1 MNRIKLL
8 AIVAIFGISLFFSSP
23 AHARYA
29 TVECY
34 AGEVYMTYHY
44 TLFGVELWSGS
55 EHGTGVS
62 C

>member
-8 AIVAIFGISLFFSSP
+8 AIVAVFGTSLFLSP
-23 AHARYA
+23 QAQARFA

-44 TLFGVELWSGS
+44 TLFGIELWEGS
-55 EHGTGVS
+55 PFGTGVS